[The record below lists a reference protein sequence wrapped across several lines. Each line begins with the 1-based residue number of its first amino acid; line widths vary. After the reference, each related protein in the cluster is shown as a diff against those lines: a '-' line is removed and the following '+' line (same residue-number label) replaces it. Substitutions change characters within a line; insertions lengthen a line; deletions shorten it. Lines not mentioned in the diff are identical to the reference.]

1 MHGGRTSVHHDDI
14 DGSTAYQHPSDNTQK
29 RRRKK
34 QISEQALQETPCLAY
49 ISSRDTYRPRK
60 VLISY
65 TQSSRKA
72 HRVSLN

>member
-1 MHGGRTSVHHDDI
+1 MGGRTSVHHDDI
-14 DGSTAYQHPSDNTQK
+14 DGSTAYQHPSDNTET
-29 RRRKK
+29 KK
-34 QISEQALQETPCLAY
+34 EKADIRTSLTRDSLPSLY
-49 ISSRDTYRPRK
+49 LLRDTYRPRK